1 MEESEGRLG
10 RALWEPGGKRGRG
23 NGEGGCVCG
32 RMWSRETGRSVWG
45 SGGEGVWGAKL
56 GLGQGR
62 SAKVTVDPVGRG
74 VVARKR
80 AELRR
85 VEREQGV
92 VGEEGAGDRVRWIQ
106 EWWAGIPGWTFLVP

>member
-1 MEESEGRLG
+1 MWEDV
-10 RALWEPGGKRGRG
+10 EPGDPAGRVG
-23 NGEGGCVCG
+23 APAVGSVGC
-32 RMWSRETGRSVWG
+32 E
-45 SGGEGVWGAKL
+45 KL
-56 GLGQGR
+56 GLGRRR

-92 VGEEGAGDRVRWIQ
+92 CGRRGCRGPGSVDQ
-106 EWWAGIPGWTFLVP
+106 EWWAGIPGWTFLVPWAGILHFFAFIPGFPVTLLN